1 MRLLQC
7 VIAITLSMVLLTA
20 GQTGKIAGRV
30 TDSGSGEPLVGCNV
44 LISGTSSGAATDAN
58 GEYFI
63 INLSPGS
70 YDLAFSMIGYASYT
84 AEGVQVNIDVTTPVN
99 AALITEALQMT
110 GVSVTAERPAIENT
124 LTSTKHIVSGDLAT
138 SLGVTTVEDIIKT
151 LPGITVEGGKLHL
164 RGGRSGEEMFLVDGA
179 SIMNPIMG
187 GEAIP
192 VNPHIIGELQ
202 LITGTFNAEY
212 GQAMSGLFNT
222 VLKEAVDGVHINY
235 SIRTTSGDQDY
246 FRTDGGTFKNKD
258 VYSEVLTYANSDT
271 TSASAIDSGLV
282 SKSGFGGS
290 KVITDATLNAGL
302 GNIGIV
308 VSMRQYDDPGRL
320 PGMAEDYSSV
330 QSKLTYQLGGNLK
343 LGAEMM
349 TYNRTGFYDP
359 SYEAEKTAGASG
371 DMSVWNWTYALDQ
384 FPRTEENTFQWGLSA
399 NYVVSS
405 STNLTLRVN
414 ALSKT
419 QVDGAKDSED
429 HFISFEDTDQLITP
443 STAIN
448 PFGTT
453 YSGADGPDH
462 TRIVDDETNSN
473 AWFGLTN
480 VYGQYFESIEKHST
494 YGIYVTDQTNSRHL
508 LKVGFEY
515 RDYDIYRKGHDVWFG
530 RTVGYS
536 EDLPRLQNQ
545 NITDVNPFE
554 AVAYIQDQM
563 EFNDMILNVGLRYDA
578 FNVGADNG
586 VWDKN
591 RSDENMW
598 EDPTIN
604 PFDPT
609 LRRPTTTKSNIS
621 PRLGVS
627 FPLGDNM
634 AFRYAYGTFFQRP
647 TFYDL
652 LENYQVQ
659 MDGGTESGYFVYIG
673 NPNLD
678 PQETTIYEMGLQYS
692 LGNGLKLDLSG
703 YYKDIAH
710 LTSAQEVF
718 NNAYVDNGYGYN
730 NPGSWSPD
738 DPYQATHFIYK
749 TSEHFGNV
757 RGLEVSVSKSG
768 TEDFTGR
775 LSGSFSI
782 ARGTASDKFS
792 AGSLTQMDYS
802 WTGNILSMTTLDWHR
817 PMVINGYLDYHSN
830 MSGMI
835 NRIGGN
841 ITFNVQSGLPVTAR
855 SGFGG
860 AALAER
866 APTTMDVNLRVDAKM
881 DLGTIRPTVY
891 LLIENVMNQQNVV
904 AIADP
909 SSYFDGAS
917 AFYEVAGGP
926 NNNLMAYG
934 LPMTMNIGISIDY

>member
-1 MRLLQC
+1 
-7 VIAITLSMVLLTA
+7 
-20 GQTGKIAGRV
+20 
-30 TDSGSGEPLVGCNV
+30 
-44 LISGTSSGAATDAN
+44 
-58 GEYFI
+58 
-63 INLSPGS
+63 
-70 YDLAFSMIGYASYT
+70 
-84 AEGVQVNIDVTTPVN
+84 
-99 AALITEALQMT
+99 
-110 GVSVTAERPAIENT
+110 
-124 LTSTKHIVSGDLAT
+124 
-138 SLGVTTVEDIIKT
+138 
-151 LPGITVEGGKLHL
+151 
-164 RGGRSGEEMFLVDGA
+164 
-179 SIMNPIMG
+179 
-187 GEAIP
+187 
-192 VNPHIIGELQ
+192 
-202 LITGTFNAEY
+202 
-212 GQAMSGLFNT
+212 
-222 VLKEAVDGVHINY
+222 
-235 SIRTTSGDQDY
+235 
-246 FRTDGGTFKNKD
+246 
-258 VYSEVLTYANSDT
+258 
-271 TSASAIDSGLV
+271 
-282 SKSGFGGS
+282 
-290 KVITDATLNAGL
+290 
-302 GNIGIV
+302 
-308 VSMRQYDDPGRL
+308 
-320 PGMAEDYSSV
+320 
-330 QSKLTYQLGGNLK
+330 
-343 LGAEMM
+343 
-349 TYNRTGFYDP
+349 
-359 SYEAEKTAGASG
+359 
-371 DMSVWNWTYALDQ
+371 
-384 FPRTEENTFQWGLSA
+384 
-399 NYVVSS
+399 
-405 STNLTLRVN
+405 
-414 ALSKT
+414 
-419 QVDGAKDSED
+419 
-429 HFISFEDTDQLITP
+429 
-443 STAIN
+443 
-448 PFGTT
+448 
-453 YSGADGPDH
+453 
-462 TRIVDDETNSN
+462 
-473 AWFGLTN
+473 
-480 VYGQYFESIEKHST
+480 
-494 YGIYVTDQTNSRHL
+494 
-508 LKVGFEY
+508 
-515 RDYDIYRKGHDVWFG
+515 
-530 RTVGYS
+530 
-536 EDLPRLQNQ
+536 
-545 NITDVNPFE
+545 
-554 AVAYIQDQM
+554 
-563 EFNDMILNVGLRYDA
+563 MILNIGLRYDA
-578 FNVGADNG
+578 INVGADNG

-730 NPGSWSPD
+730 NPGLWSSD

-749 TSEHFGNV
+749 TSDHFGNV

-768 TEDFTGR
+768 TEGLTGR

-866 APTTMDVNLRVDAKM
+866 APTTMDVNLRVDAKI